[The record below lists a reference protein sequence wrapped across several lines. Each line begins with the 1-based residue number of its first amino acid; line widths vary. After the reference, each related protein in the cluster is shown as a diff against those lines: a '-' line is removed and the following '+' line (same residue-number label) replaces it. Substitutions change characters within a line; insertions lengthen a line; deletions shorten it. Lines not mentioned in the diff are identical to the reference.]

1 MNVVPFVHEGLGN
14 SSYLVELGGQEALL
28 VDPDR
33 SAERYVRAAEDRGLR
48 IIAVLETHLHADF
61 VSGAREL
68 AVAIG
73 AELWLPAGAEARFPH
88 RPLGGGQKVALGG
101 IGVEALPSPGH
112 TPEHL
117 SFALHPAGEPPLL
130 FSGGSLIVGGAAR
143 TDLLGPQFT
152 EQLTRDQFETLHQA
166 FTVLPDATLLY
177 PTHGAG
183 SFCSVGSSGE
193 RTSSLGAERAGNPLL
208 TLDDPEAF
216 VRWFPSTFPAAPDYF
231 YRLRAVNQAGA
242 PLRSEL
248 PAPRPLDADA
258 LDRLRAGALVVD
270 VRPVAEYA
278 KAHIDGALS
287 NPFRP
292 AYAVWLGWL
301 VPPQTPLLFV
311 LGEVP
316 LGAVVDESLLVGHER
331 LIGWLDGGM
340 HAWRE
345 NGFPVGSSALVDA
358 PTARRTLIDGAT
370 AIDVREPN
378 EYATGHIEGAL
389 HLPLGELANRA
400 EEVPRDRPLVV
411 YCGHGERASSAVSL
425 LEARGFTPLLNLGGG
440 MTAWREERYQLAKR
454 GS

>member
-258 LDRLRAGALVVD
+258 FDRLRAGALVVD
-270 VRPVAEYA
+270 VRPVAE
-278 KAHIDGALS
+278 H
-287 NPFRP
+287 
-292 AYAVWLGWL
+292 
-301 VPPQTPLLFV
+301 
-311 LGEVP
+311 EVC
-316 LGAVVDESLLVGHER
+316 ACINDR
-331 LIGWLDGGM
+331 
-340 HAWRE
+340 
-345 NGFPVGSSALVDA
+345 
-358 PTARRTLIDGAT
+358 AR
-370 AIDVREPN
+370 
-378 EYATGHIEGAL
+378 
-389 HLPLGELANRA
+389 ELAEIAARTA
-400 EEVPRDRPLVV
+400 QI
-411 YCGHGERASSAVSL
+411 SL
-425 LEARGFTPLLNLGGG
+425 
-440 MTAWREERYQLAKR
+440 
-454 GS
+454 